1 MLYTSG
7 KKVLHIDRKKRDDP
21 PSWWTISPFLSPNM
35 IRDRNVDLNPK
46 FLVVRGQLVRLCTY
60 YFKGDRRL
68 KFDSIEGSYV
78 YEEGRIRKAHEYDK
92 EDLIS
97 GIGEGI
103 MEEFLNFGE
112 RMPEKQKF
120 KLFLMYV
127 QDWNAYDAKTW
138 NGLNPKVATMQEVYD
153 KFELSSEFAEF
164 TGRALALYRD
174 DTYLLRPAG
183 ETLKRIKVYSK
194 SLALFGEPGTLWLIE
209 ASLGNPWNHRD
220 DFMLHESMDLGFADL
235 RKWYDFN
242 RDRDNFHSLF
252 TKPVD
257 EIIMENGKAVGVRS
271 GKETARCKQVY
282 CDPSYVL
289 DRVDQFNRVIRCIC
303 LLWGNNRRSE
313 DHPYIEDPN
322 RRSGRL
328 ILPGSELNRDSDIY
342 ITTMRC
348 MDDYVDKRIAVIST
362 NVETANPEAEIEPA
376 LALLGD
382 IRERIV
388 TVSDCYRPREDGTES
403 QLFISQSYNAT
414 ADFETTCL
422 EVLDIFRRGTGNE
435 FDFSTIYAR
444 DFDLCS

>member
-1 MLYTSG
+1 MDQEYDAIVLGNGLKERILTGMLYTSG

-164 TGRALALYRD
+164 TGRALALY
-174 DTYLLRPAG
+174 
-183 ETLKRIKVYSK
+183 S
-194 SLALFGEPGTLWLIE
+194 
-209 ASLGNPWNHRD
+209 
-220 DFMLHESMDLGFADL
+220 L